1 MSARL
6 EYTSEHRQ
14 FRDMVHD
21 FVQQTVVPAH
31 EDWEKAGCVDRSL
44 FTEAGKLGLLAFSVP
59 EEFGGAGVE
68 DFRYNAIVVDELQR
82 AGAAAEAI
90 ALSLQNDIVL
100 PYLTELTTPEQKQ
113 RWLPGVVTG
122 ETVIGIAM
130 TEPGAGSD
138 LAGIRTT
145 AVRDGDHYVLNGAKT
160 FISNGQTGDLF
171 VVAARTGPDRHKG
184 LSLFVV
190 DPDTPGFSRGRN
202 LEKIGLHAQ
211 DTSEL
216 SFTDMR
222 VPVDDLLG
230 EEGRGFY
237 QLMNNLPQERLS
249 LAVGAVAA
257 AEGVLAETL
266 ELRQAAQGFWLPHF
280 GFAEHSVR
288 ARRAG
293 DRNRCRAYLS
303 RRLHRRTSDRR
314 ADCGAGGAAEMV
326 DHRTSGAYRRPLSA
340 TAWWVRIH
348 AGVSSVACVCRCPHP
363 DDLRW
368 DHRDHEDDR
377 RQGPRDLKSGPPRS
391 LSPTTFFF
399 PFVSTGDI
407 TAGDIAVHTFSKTG
421 GTQLTVLM

>member
-1 MSARL
+1 MRSADGNDPMSARL

-14 FRDMVHD
+14 FRDMVRD

-31 EDWEKAGCVDRSL
+31 EEWEKAGCVDRSL

-90 ALSLQNDIVL
+90 GLSLQNDIVL
-100 PYLTELTTPEQKQ
+100 PYLTDLTTPEQKQ

-145 AVRDGDHYVLNGAKT
+145 AVRDGDHYILNGAKT

-190 DPDTPGFSRGRN
+190 DPQTPGFSRGRN

-266 ELRQAAQGFWLPHF
+266 EYVKQRKAF
-280 GFAEHSVR
+280 GSPISGLQNTQFVLAELSTEIDVARTYLDDCLAEHLTGELTAARAARLKWWTTELQVR
-288 ARRAG
+288 TADRCLQLHGGYGYMREYPVSRAFVDARIQTI
-293 DRNRCRAYLS
+293 Y
-303 RRLHRRTSDRR
+303 
-314 ADCGAGGAAEMV
+314 
-326 DHRTSGAYRRPLSA
+326 
-340 TAWWVRIH
+340 
-348 AGVSSVACVCRCPHP
+348 
-363 DDLRW
+363 
-368 DHRDHEDDR
+368 
-377 RQGPRDLKSGPPRS
+377 
-391 LSPTTFFF
+391 
-399 PFVSTGDI
+399 
-407 TAGDIAVHTFSKTG
+407 G
-421 GTQLTVLM
+421 GTTEIMKTIVAKDLGI